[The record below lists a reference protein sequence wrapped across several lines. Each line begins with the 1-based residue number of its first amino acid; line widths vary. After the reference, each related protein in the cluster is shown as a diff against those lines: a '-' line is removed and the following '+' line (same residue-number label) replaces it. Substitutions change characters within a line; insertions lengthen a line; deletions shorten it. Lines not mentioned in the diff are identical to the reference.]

1 MQAQL
6 LAFAAT
12 AYMAANGI
20 EKGARAAF
28 PAATPPEKGGLTGT
42 SAEATAARRLKSD

>member
-6 LAFAAT
+6 LAFAAA

-28 PAATPPEKGGLTGT
+28 PAAMPPEKGGLVGP
-42 SAEATAARRLKSD
+42 SAGAAAAARAKSD